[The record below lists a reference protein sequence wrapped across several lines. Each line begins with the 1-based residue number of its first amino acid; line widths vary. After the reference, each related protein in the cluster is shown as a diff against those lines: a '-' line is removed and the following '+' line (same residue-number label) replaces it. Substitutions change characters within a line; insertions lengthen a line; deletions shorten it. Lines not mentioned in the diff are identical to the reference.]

1 MERTTNGVE
10 QLIEV
15 SQVLGSGKRTILLF
29 ILHKKPMS
37 YTQIYNRFRR
47 IGIKIGSSEIY
58 KHLDILLK
66 NKYVAKRG
74 KVYLVT
80 LKGKTLI
87 EGLQELAKIPPTVPK
102 LQMVF

>member
-1 MERTTNGVE
+1 MTTPENLE

-15 SQVLGSGKRTILLF
+15 SQVLGSGKRTVLLF
-29 ILHKKPMS
+29 ILHQKPMS
-37 YTQIYNRFRR
+37 YTEIYRKFRSFD
-47 IGIKIGSSEIY
+47 IKIGSSEIY
-58 KHLDILLK
+58 KHLEILLR
-66 NKYVAKRG
+66 NKYLAKRG

-87 EGLQELAKIPPTVPK
+87 ESLQELTKIPPTVPK